1 MGLDKP
7 EMAANPVRVAV
18 LVSGGGTNL
27 QALLDRDISPGKI
40 SLVISSRAK
49 AYALERAQ
57 KASVPTAVC
66 RGKDYEKQMADLLK
80 EHRIDLVVLAGY
92 LKILTADFLDTIGIP
107 VINVHPALLPKFG
120 GKGYY
125 GLRVHEAVLASGDT
139 VTGAT
144 VHYVNAVTD
153 GGQIIRQKEVPVKP
167 GDTPEILQGRVMEE
181 AEWVILP
188 QVTRELCQD
197 IAKRR

>member
-1 MGLDKP
+1 MSEKTK
-7 EMAANPVRVAV
+7 VAV

-27 QALLDRDISPGKI
+27 QALLDQDLSPGKI
-40 SLVISSRAK
+40 SIVISSSSK
-49 AYALERAQ
+49 AYALERAR

-66 RGKDYEKQMADLLK
+66 RGKDYEEEMVRLLK
-80 EHRIDLVVLAGY
+80 DYAIDLVVLAGY
-92 LKILTADFLDTIGIP
+92 LKILSADFLDKIAIP

-153 GGQIIRQKEVPVKP
+153 AGQIIRQKEVPVKV
-167 GDTPEILQGRVMEE
+167 GDTAEILQRRVMEE
-181 AEWVILP
+181 AEWEILP
-188 QVTRELCQD
+188 QVTRELCQE
-197 IAKRR
+197 IATRR

>member
-1 MGLDKP
+1 
-7 EMAANPVRVAV
+7 
-18 LVSGGGTNL
+18 
-27 QALLDRDISPGKI
+27 
-40 SLVISSRAK
+40 
-49 AYALERAQ
+49 
-57 KASVPTAVC
+57 
-66 RGKDYEKQMADLLK
+66 MADLLK

-139 VTGAT
+139 LTGAT

-167 GDTPEILQGRVMEE
+167 GDTPEILQRRVMEE

>member
-1 MGLDKP
+1 MGIEKKS
-7 EMAANPVRVAV
+7 PVRVAV

-27 QALLDRDISPGKI
+27 QALLDQDLSPGQI
-40 SLVISSRAK
+40 SLVLSSSAK
-49 AYALERAQ
+49 AYALERAN

-153 GGQIIRQKEVPVKP
+153 GGQIIRQKKVSVKP
-167 GDTPEILQGRVMEE
+167 GDTPEILQERVMEE

>member
-1 MGLDKP
+1 MGIEKKS
-7 EMAANPVRVAV
+7 PVRVAV

-27 QALLDRDISPGKI
+27 QALLDQDLSPGQI
-40 SLVISSRAK
+40 SLVLSSSAK
-49 AYALERAQ
+49 AYALERAN

-153 GGQIIRQKEVPVKP
+153 GGQIIRQKKVPVKP

>member
-1 MGLDKP
+1 MGIDKSGV
-7 EMAANPVRVAV
+7 AANPVRVAV

-27 QALLDRDISPGKI
+27 QALLDQDLSPGKI
-40 SLVISSRAK
+40 SIVISSSSK
-49 AYALERAQ
+49 AYALERAR

-125 GLRVHEAVLASGDT
+125 GLRVHEAVLGSGDT
-139 VTGAT
+139 LTGAT

-167 GDTPEILQGRVMEE
+167 GDTPEILQRRVMEE